1 MVNSSNFSESDF
13 STDQILPDNRLSQR
27 DQRVTNQ
34 AMTLYEQQ
42 KIENEKLCSKIR
54 ELET

>member
-13 STDQILPDNRLSQR
+13 SADQILTENRLSQR